1 MNTMKMIFA
10 FEGHNGV
17 GKSSIAKEV
26 AKKINA
32 KYLYGVDQDVL
43 KRDLKETFI
52 KDAYWYASAL
62 FFLSGNMET
71 KRKIENVYKEDV
83 FVIDRSYWS
92 TLAVHWDRDKDD
104 VEAVKS
110 IIKNGEKFLPI
121 PNIIF
126 ILTADYNTCKER
138 IDKKTDKVGKDLDS
152 VVDEKY
158 YTKEKNF
165 YKWLATNNTN
175 SEFVTIDTTNLSEKE
190 VVDICIKNIKSYME
204 GIDKND

>member
-1 MNTMKMIFA
+1 M
-10 FEGHNGV
+10 
-17 GKSSIAKEV
+17 
-26 AKKINA
+26 
-32 KYLYGVDQDVL
+32 
-43 KRDLKETFI
+43 FI
-52 KDAYWYASAL
+52 K
-62 FFLSGNMET
+62 T
-71 KRKIENVYKEDV
+71 
-83 FVIDRSYWS
+83 
-92 TLAVHWDRDKDD
+92 
-104 VEAVKS
+104 
-110 IIKNGEKFLPI
+110 
-121 PNIIF
+121 NIIF

-138 IDKKTDKVGKDLDS
+138 IDKKTDKLGKDLDS